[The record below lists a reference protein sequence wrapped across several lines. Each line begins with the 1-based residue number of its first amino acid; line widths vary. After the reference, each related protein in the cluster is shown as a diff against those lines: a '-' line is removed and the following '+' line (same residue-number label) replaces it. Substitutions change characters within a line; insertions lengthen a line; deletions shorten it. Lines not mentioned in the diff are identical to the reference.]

1 MERYTTSRI
10 PFARPAGVEH
20 PREAYDGADLAQ
32 RCTRRGAYDALRLPS
47 RFNGRSSE
55 PVAPKAPPPAASCR
69 FTQRARISVSEA
81 IEPAA
86 EVEALRAPPQPAPL
100 PQSGYVPAKGSR
112 AARVLADLRLLPVL
126 TPFTGAEIED
136 RFGISRDLVHGTL
149 SMCVKHGLLVKL
161 KKGASVAYAVPAAAP
176 PSSLPPHEPPALTNA
191 A

>member
-20 PREAYDGADLAQ
+20 PREAYDGADLAP
-32 RCTRRGAYDALRLPS
+32 RCTRPGAYDALRLPS
-47 RFNGRSSE
+47 MFNGRSAH
-55 PVAPKAPPPAASCR
+55 PVEPKAPPPAPPIR
-69 FTQRARISVSEA
+69 ITQRARISVSQA
-81 IEPAA
+81 VEPAA
-86 EVEALRAPPQPAPL
+86 EAEVLHAPPQPAPL
-100 PQSGYVPAKGSR
+100 PQGGYLPARGSR

-149 SMCVKHGLLVKL
+149 AMCVKHGLLVKL

-176 PSSLPPHEPPALTNA
+176 RSSLPPHEPPALANA